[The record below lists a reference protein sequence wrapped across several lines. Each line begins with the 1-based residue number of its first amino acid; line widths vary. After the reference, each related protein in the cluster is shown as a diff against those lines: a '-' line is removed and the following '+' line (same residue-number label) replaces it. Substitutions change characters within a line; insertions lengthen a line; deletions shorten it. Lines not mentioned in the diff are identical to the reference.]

1 MTADSQPT
9 LRRRPTLGLVGA
21 TVSEHI
27 NVLQRGYLDDR
38 ADAVAALARMR
49 RGVGKPYG
57 TMPELWGL
65 TGMEALYEVRTLS
78 EERTVRAEE
87 AAHTALTLWAL
98 HQQSHRQNRMHQ
110 TDGPELGAAV
120 RRLMP
125 GSELDEPTRKR
136 FVRAGTASSLP
147 ILAQRLRD
155 IVLLLRRDG
164 IPLDYGL
171 LADQLEQWQQPGG
184 LDRVRRSWGRSFHA
198 YRPQAVGGGATQ
210 ADQTA
215 KTAKTAKTE
224 KETS

>member
-1 MTADSQPT
+1 MSD
-9 LRRRPTLGLVGA
+9 
-21 TVSEHI
+21 HI
-27 NVLQRGYLDDR
+27 NVLQRGYLGDR

-78 EERTVRAEE
+78 EERTARAEE

-98 HQQSHRQNRMHQ
+98 HQQSHRQHRMHQ
-110 TDGPELGAAV
+110 PDGPELGTAV

-125 GSELDEPTRKR
+125 GAELDEPTRKR

-198 YRPQAVGGGATQ
+198 YRPQAASGATQ
-210 ADQTA
+210 ADQTTQAA
-215 KTAKTAKTE
+215 KTVKTAKTE
-224 KETS
+224 KEIS

>member
-27 NVLQRGYLDDR
+27 NVLQRGYLADR

-78 EERTVRAEE
+78 EERTIRAEE

-110 TDGPELGAAV
+110 ADGPELGAAV

-125 GSELDEPTRKR
+125 GTELDEPTRKR

-198 YRPQAVGGGATQ
+198 YRPQAADGGATQ
-210 ADQTA
+210 ADHTA
-215 KTAKTAKTE
+215 RSAKTAKTE
-224 KETS
+224 KEIS